1 MQEGICVF
9 LKKFFAQAAGLKTAP
24 PPQSLTVIG
33 HISVSTDGDGFA

>member
-24 PPQSLTVIG
+24 PPQSLTVVG
-33 HISVSTDGDGFA
+33 YISVSTDGNGFA